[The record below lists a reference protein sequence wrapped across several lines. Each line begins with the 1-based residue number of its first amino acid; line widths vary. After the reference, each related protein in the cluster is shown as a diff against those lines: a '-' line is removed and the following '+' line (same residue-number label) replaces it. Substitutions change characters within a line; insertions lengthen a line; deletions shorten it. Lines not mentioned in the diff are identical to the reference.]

1 MLNIDGAFGEGG
13 GQILRSSLALSM
25 CLDRPFRITN
35 IRSRRKRPGLQAQH
49 LAAVNAATSISQAH
63 FEGAHK
69 GSQEL
74 IFKPHKVMAG
84 DYHFVIGTA
93 GSTSLVL
100 QTVLPALMLADKESS
115 LLLEGGTHN
124 PFAPPFDFLEFAFL
138 PLLNRMGPAVTAT
151 LERPGFA
158 PEGGGRV
165 RVHIKPVARLQ
176 ALELPERGD
185 IVQQRAEVLL
195 AHLPDHI
202 ANRELGVIRDALSY
216 PESKLNF
223 REDNTASG
231 PGNAVSIIVEST
243 FVTECFTAFGRRR
256 LPAELVAESVVR
268 EVRRYLQAGVPVG
281 RYLADQLLLPLAL
294 AGRGMFVTLQPSPH
308 VMTNMAVVK
317 KFMQVEFGSEKIDED
332 VWRISLS

>member
-1 MLNIDGAFGEGG
+1 MLNIDGDVGEGG
-13 GQILRSSLALSM
+13 GQIVRSSLALAM
-25 CLDRPFRITN
+25 CLDRPFRITR
-35 IRSRRKRPGLQAQH
+35 IRARRERPGLQAQH
-49 LAAVNAATSISQAH
+49 LAAVSAAASVSQAH
-63 FEGAHK
+63 VEGAYK

-74 IFKPHKVMAG
+74 LFKPRKVIAG
-84 DYHFVIGTA
+84 DYHFAIGTA

-100 QTVLPALMLADKESS
+100 QTVLPALILADRESN

-124 PFAPPFDFLEFAFL
+124 PLAPPFDFLKHAFL

-165 RVHIKPVARLQ
+165 RVHIKPVAHLQ

-195 AHLPDHI
+195 AHLPEHI
-202 ANRELGVIRDALSY
+202 ANRELAVIRDALSF

-223 REDNTASG
+223 RVDNTANG
-231 PGNAVSIIVEST
+231 PGNAVSIIVESA
-243 FVTECFTAFGRRR
+243 FVTECFTAFGQRR
-256 LPAELVAESVVR
+256 LPAERVAESVVR

-294 AGRGMFVTLQPSPH
+294 AGEGMFVTLQPSSH
-308 VMTNMAVVK
+308 VITNMAVVK
-317 KFMQVEFGSEKIDED
+317 KFMQAEFASEKIDED
-332 VWRISLS
+332 AWRISLS

>member
-1 MLNIDGAFGEGG
+1 
-13 GQILRSSLALSM
+13 M
-25 CLDRPFRITN
+25 CLDRPFCISN
-35 IRSRRKRPGLQAQH
+35 IRARRDRPGLQAQH
-49 LAAVNAATSISQAH
+49 LAAVNAATNISQAH
-63 FEGAHK
+63 IEGAHK

-74 IFKPHKVMAG
+74 IFKPRKVMAG
-84 DYHFVIGTA
+84 DYHFDIGTA

-100 QTVLPALMLADKESS
+100 QTVLPALMLADKEST

-124 PFAPPFDFLEFAFL
+124 PFAPPFDFLKFAFL

-165 RVHIKPVARLQ
+165 RVHIKPVACLQ

-185 IVQQRAEVLL
+185 IVQQYAEVLL
-195 AHLPDHI
+195 AHLPEHI
-202 ANRELGVIRDALSY
+202 AHRELAVIRDALSY

-223 REDNTASG
+223 HVDNTTSG
-231 PGNAVSIIVEST
+231 AGNAVSIIVESA
-243 FVTECFTAFGRRR
+243 FVTECFTAFGQRR
-256 LPAELVAESVVR
+256 LPAERVAERVVS
-268 EVRRYLQAGVPVG
+268 EARRYLQAGVPVG

-294 AGRGMFVTLQPSPH
+294 AGGGMFVTLQPSRH
-308 VMTNMAVVK
+308 VITNMAIVK
-317 KFMQVEFGSEKIDED
+317 KFMQVEFVSEKIDED

>member
-1 MLNIDGAFGEGG
+1 LLKIDGSFGEGG

-25 CLDRPFRITN
+25 RLDRPFRITN
-35 IRSRRKRPGLQAQH
+35 IRARRDRPGLQAQH
-49 LAAVNAATSISQAH
+49 LAAVNSAASISQAH
-63 FEGAHK
+63 VEGAYK

-74 IFKPHKVMAG
+74 IFKPRKLIAG
-84 DYHFVIGTA
+84 DYYFDIGTA

-100 QTVLPALMLADKESS
+100 QTVLPALMLADKEST

-124 PFAPPFDFLEFAFL
+124 PFAPPFDFLSAAFL

-165 RVHIKPVARLQ
+165 RVHIKPVAHLQ

-195 AHLPDHI
+195 AHLPEHI
-202 ANRELGVIRDALSY
+202 AHRELTIIRDAFSY

-223 REDNTASG
+223 RVDNTASG
-231 PGNAVSIIVEST
+231 AGNAVSIFVEST
-243 FVTECFTAFGRRR
+243 FVTECFTAFGKRR
-256 LPAELVAESVVR
+256 LPAERVAERVVS

-281 RYLADQLLLPLAL
+281 RYLADQLLLPLAM
-294 AGRGMFVTLQPSPH
+294 AGGGMFVTLQPSRH
-308 VMTNMAVVK
+308 VITNMAVVK
-317 KFMQVEFGSEKIDED
+317 KFMQVEFDSEKIDED